1 MNVPQRPSIGVC
13 APGHPAAAERVY
25 RLLLRAYPAAFR
37 AQYGREMT
45 LVFRDQCREGDVG
58 TVGFWMTLM
67 WDVARSA
74 PALHAEAW
82 RGRARENTR
91 TLGAIMRIA
100 AMLTVLL
107 GVVGALGAVVDG
119 VAGQRQGFGGTHL
132 LSVVLGGLAGM
143 LLLVAGVA
151 LWRRTPSGR
160 QTATVAALASLVIAV
175 VARLVFPWM
184 SIFSQLVAIGLPIAL
199 VIALHWPGRRGPS
212 ASGLA

>member
-1 MNVPQRPSIGVC
+1 MSVPVRPSIGAG
-13 APGHPAAAERVY
+13 APRRPAAAERIY
-25 RLLLRAYPAAFR
+25 DLLLRVYPPAFR
-37 AQYGREMT
+37 ADYGREMA
-45 LVFRDQCREGDVG
+45 LLFRDQCREGDVR
-58 TVGFWMTLM
+58 TLRFWMAVL

-82 RGRARENTR
+82 RARARENTR
-91 TLGAIMRIA
+91 TLGAIMKIA

-132 LSVVLGGLAGM
+132 LSVVLGGVAGV

-151 LWRRTPSGR
+151 LWRRTPSAR
-160 QTATVAALASLVIAV
+160 QTATVAALASLVIVV

-184 SIFSQLVAIGLPIAL
+184 SIFYQLVAVGLPIAL
-199 VIALHWPGRRGPS
+199 VVALHWPGRRGPS
-212 ASGLA
+212 ASELA